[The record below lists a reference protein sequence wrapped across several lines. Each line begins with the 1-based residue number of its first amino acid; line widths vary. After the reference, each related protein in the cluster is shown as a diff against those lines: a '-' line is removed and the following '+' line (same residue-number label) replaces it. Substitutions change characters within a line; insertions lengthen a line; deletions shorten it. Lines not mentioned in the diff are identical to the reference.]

1 MQPAKREGL
10 AEAHG
15 NTEPVR
21 SRQLGSSDKTA
32 AMQIG
37 WSFCL
42 RTFPGA
48 AKRPC
53 TVNSGRLVEGST
65 FPYLYIGSEFD

>member
-21 SRQLGSSDKTA
+21 SRQLGSSYKTA
-32 AMQIG
+32 ATQVG
-37 WSFCL
+37 WSFGL
-42 RTFPGA
+42 GTFFLL
-48 AKRPC
+48 
-53 TVNSGRLVEGST
+53 TTTLLVQGDLS
-65 FPYLYIGSEFD
+65 FVLPIYR